1 MNPKTRQ
8 RAMELC
14 ELIESELRTVSSCS
28 DTRPPELARVV
39 ECLDE
44 LRELVEAPDRP
55 PAGDEVSH
63 IGSAVWRV
71 VVQVS
76 LELIKA
82 LADSQK
88 YMQPVQRTV
97 RIDHAAANARYGP
110 QATPWGE
117 RAFAKEA
124 RSPARSGSHLCVTP
138 RKWSSRAVR
147 PSSSAVGNASRCP
160 TWALARPRPLVRHA

>member
-1 MNPKTRQ
+1 MDPKTRQ
-8 RAMELC
+8 RALELC

-39 ECLDE
+39 GCLDE

-97 RIDHAAANARYGP
+97 GIDYAAANARYGP
-110 QATPWGE
+110 EATPWGE
-117 RAFAKEA
+117 RALPKEA
-124 RSPARSGSHLCVTP
+124 RSPARSGSQLCVTP
-138 RKWSSRAVR
+138 RKRSSRTFR
-147 PSSSAVGNASRCP
+147 SSSSSVGNAPGCP
-160 TWALARPRPLVRHA
+160 TGAFARPRPLVRHA